1 MLCRGVIIQSG
12 RYKPTKSTS
21 DIEVISYLFTYVKG
35 RTIRNVME
43 GGGGGFSSNMNFFSL
58 MFPLNEYFFVKMLCT
73 NIFFP

>member
-1 MLCRGVIIQSG
+1 MPCRGVIIQSD

-43 GGGGGFSSNMNFFSL
+43 GGGGIFEQYEFFFFSVSL
-58 MFPLNEYFFVKMLCT
+58 E
-73 NIFFP
+73 

>member
-43 GGGGGFSSNMNFFSL
+43 GGGGGNFR
-58 MFPLNEYFFVKMLCT
+58 E
-73 NIFFP
+73 I

>member
-1 MLCRGVIIQSG
+1 MPCRGVIIQSD

-43 GGGGGFSSNMNFFSL
+43 GGGGNFRA
-58 MFPLNEYFFVKMLCT
+58 
-73 NIFFP
+73 I

>member
-43 GGGGGFSSNMNFFSL
+43 GGGGGGIFEKYEFFFLSVSL
-58 MFPLNEYFFVKMLCT
+58 E
-73 NIFFP
+73 

>member
-12 RYKPTKSTS
+12 RFKPTKSTS

-43 GGGGGFSSNMNFFSL
+43 GGGGDFRA
-58 MFPLNEYFFVKMLCT
+58 T
-73 NIFFP
+73 

>member
-43 GGGGGFSSNMNFFSL
+43 GGGGGIFEQHEFFFFNVSL
-58 MFPLNEYFFVKMLCT
+58 E
-73 NIFFP
+73 